1 MTYRRR
7 VLKINGTDYHLV
19 LLDTN
24 ALSEF
29 SKHPQ
34 SLREFV
40 TWSLGSKK
48 YVPCFSSF
56 SILELRQRIDVF
68 ERFKELLGM
77 LGCFLLKGH
86 EDLLQEEVD
95 SYPDPS
101 GIVPVSAS
109 FTSLGGEGG
118 NLDQVLNTA
127 FGAKSMRDREKY
139 WNEARDSIVDGIASR
154 VANFPPDG
162 DTYGPAEERLFVEW
176 AGFEQIG
183 MRQPEFA
190 KQTLKVS
197 EQHVDMSAFPSVK
210 ATTYAVWHKFYT
222 NRDRKWD
229 RGDAYDIIISSAIPY
244 MDAVITESQMADGL
258 RKTQRV
264 DDFIED
270 LEIYTLK
277 DFRP

>member
-1 MTYRRR
+1 M
-7 VLKINGTDYHLV
+7 LNINGTDYHLV

-29 SKHPQ
+29 SKHSE
-34 SLREFV
+34 SLREFI
-40 TWSLGSKK
+40 TWSLGSPK
-48 YVPCFSSF
+48 YVPCFSAF
-56 SILELRQRIDVF
+56 SILELRQSIDVF
-68 ERFKELLGM
+68 KRFRELFGM

-86 EDLLQEEVD
+86 EELLEEEVQ

-109 FTSLGGEGG
+109 FTMMGGDGG
-118 NLDQVLNTA
+118 DLDQVLDIA
-127 FGAKSMRDREKY
+127 FGAKSIRDRERY
-139 WNEARDSIVDGIASR
+139 WNEARDSIVEGIASR
-154 VANFPPDG
+154 VAKFPSDG
-162 DTYGPAEERLFVEW
+162 DSYGRVEQRRFVEW
-176 AGFEQIG
+176 AGLEQIA
-183 MRQPEFA
+183 MRQPDFA
-190 KQTLKVS
+190 KQTLQVS
-197 EQHVDMSAFPSVK
+197 EQQVEMSAFRSVK

-244 MDAVITESQMADGL
+244 MDAVITENQMADGL

-277 DFRP
+277 DFRL